1 MSPSIPP
8 FVFHQGTA
16 PLLIS
21 MPHTGTHVPDD
32 IAAKLTAESRE
43 VHDTDWHMPTLYEFA
58 KQLGASILV
67 ATHSRYVIDLNR
79 PPDGASLYPG
89 QSVTGLCPVDSF
101 DDTPLYASKDL
112 EPDDAEIARR
122 RELYWQP
129 YHSQLRAELDR
140 MHSEH
145 GVAMLWDAHS
155 IRSVLP
161 RFFEG
166 KLPDLNLGTGN
177 GSSCAP
183 ELAESL
189 LSIAKQSPS
198 HSSVLNGR
206 FTGGYIT
213 RNYGQPDKGYHAV
226 QMEMTQS
233 SYMQEQMPFE
243 YMPDLA
249 KLVQPTL
256 RNMLKTMLDFSKTHS
271 GKSDIHA

>member
-21 MPHTGTHVPDD
+21 MPHTGTHVPAD
-32 IAAKLTAESRE
+32 IAAKLTPESRE
-43 VHDTDWHMPTLYEFA
+43 VHDTDWHMPALYEFA

-79 PPDGASLYPG
+79 DPSGASLYPG
-89 QSVTGLCPVDSF
+89 QSVTSLCPVDSF
-101 DDTPLYASKDL
+101 DDTPLYVSKDA

-129 YHSQLRAELDR
+129 YHGQLRAELDR
-140 MHSEH
+140 MHGEH

-166 KLPDLNLGTGN
+166 KLPDMNLGTGK
-177 GSSCAP
+177 GSSCNLQ
-183 ELAESL
+183 LAEEL
-189 LSIAKQSPS
+189 LAIAQQSTA
-198 HSSVLNGR
+198 HTSVLNGR

-233 SYMQEQMPFE
+233 SYMQEQMPFD
-243 YMPDLA
+243 YLPQVA
-249 KLVQPTL
+249 AQIQPTL
-256 RNMLKTMLDFSKTHS
+256 QRMLQAVLAFAQTQSAS
-271 GKSDIHA
+271 QAA